1 MVPQCER
8 DFTVVILNA
17 LDESNMSLLLKFI
30 INYAL
35 SVLLRPRPTLIT
47 NS

>member
-17 LDESNMSLLLKFI
+17 LDESNMSLAKV
-30 INYAL
+30 YH
-35 SVLLRPRPTLIT
+35 
-47 NS
+47 